1 MKPDALPY
9 DKAHEQA
16 TARSKIAD
24 VLVLAKVR
32 LNSLVVLTSAGG
44 YYMAGPLGVDP
55 MALALASAGTAL
67 VAAGAAAINQ
77 VDERD
82 VDRLMERTRH
92 RPMADGRMG
101 VREGRAVAVALATIG
116 LITLWFG
123 ANPTAA
129 LLAFVTFL
137 IYAFIYTPLKR
148 RTSLSTIVGAVPGA
162 LPPLIGWAAAR
173 GTLSGPEPWT
183 LFALMFAWQLPH
195 FLSIAWLYRED
206 YARAGLPMLSVLDR
220 DGRVTGRQAALW
232 AAMLVPVSLLPFLFG
247 LATPVY
253 AIGALVLGLLQLSVA
268 VGFARHRSLA
278 NARRLFYASIV
289 YLPLLWALMALAR
302 R

>member
-9 DKAHEQA
+9 DKAHEQSA
-16 TARSKIAD
+16 RRSKIAD

-44 YYMAGPLGVDP
+44 YYMAGPVVDP
-55 MALALASAGTAL
+55 MALVLASAGTAL

-92 RPMADGRMG
+92 RPMADGRM
-101 VREGRAVAVALATIG
+101 RIIEGRTVAVALAMVG

-123 ANPTAA
+123 ANPTGA
-129 LLAFVTFL
+129 LLALATFL
-137 IYAFIYTPLKR
+137 IYAFVYTPLKR

-173 GTLSGPEPWT
+173 GTLGGPEPWT
-183 LFALMFAWQLPH
+183 LFSLMFVWQLPH

-220 DGRVTGRQAALW
+220 DGRVTGRQSALW
-232 AAMLVPVSLLPFLFG
+232 AAMLVPVSLLPVLFG
-247 LATPVY
+247 LATSVY
-253 AIGALVLGLLQLSVA
+253 AMGALVLGLLQLSVA

-278 NARRLFYASIV
+278 NARRLFYASIL
-289 YLPLLWALMALAR
+289 YLPLLWTLMAFAR

>member
-1 MKPDALPY
+1 MKPDALPF
-9 DKAHEQA
+9 DKTHEQA
-16 TARSKIAD
+16 TARSRIAD
-24 VLVLAKVR
+24 LLVLAKVR

-44 YYMAGPLGVDP
+44 YYMADPLGVDP
-55 MALALASAGTAL
+55 MALVLASAGTAL

-92 RPMADGRMG
+92 RPMADGRMR

-137 IYAFIYTPLKR
+137 IYAFLYTPLKR

-278 NARRLFYASIV
+278 NARRLFYASIL